1 VTPTGATEK
10 TTATATATATV
21 RLIVTRPAE
30 QALPWVQQLQQ
41 QGCDA
46 VALPL
51 IHISPLPNTQPLQ
64 QAWLHVQQGRYALV
78 MFVSANA
85 VQQFFAACDAQDTN
99 GPVPP
104 PQAHRWP
111 VGCMAGSTGPGTTA
125 ALLAHGVPA
134 SAVVAPAADA
144 PTLDTEA
151 LWQQLRHQP
160 WAGRQVLLVR
170 GEDGRDWLA
179 DTLRAHGAAVQLL
192 AAYRRSAPVLMAAEQ
207 ALLQAALQAPQQH
220 VWLLSS
226 SEAVGYLVQ
235 LVQQGQLA
243 QAPQPGQNLHAS
255 QAWAS
260 HPRIAQ
266 TARDAGFGQVL
277 LLQPDLLA
285 VVQQAR
291 LATGGS
297 AVSPPASLLQSRPL

>member
-1 VTPTGATEK
+1 
-10 TTATATATATV
+10 
-21 RLIVTRPAE
+21 
-30 QALPWVQQLQQ
+30 
-41 QGCDA
+41 
-46 VALPL
+46 
-51 IHISPLPNTQPLQ
+51 
-64 QAWLHVQQGRYALV
+64 
-78 MFVSANA
+78 
-85 VQQFFAACDAQDTN
+85 
-99 GPVPP
+99 
-104 PQAHRWP
+104 
-111 VGCMAGSTGPGTTA
+111 
-125 ALLAHGVPA
+125 LLAAGVPA
-134 SAVVAPAADA
+134 AAVVAPAPHA

-151 LWQQLRHQP
+151 LWQQLRHHA

-179 DTLRAHGAAVQLL
+179 DTLRAQGAVVQLL
-192 AAYRRSAPVLMAAEQ
+192 AAYRRSAPVLNGDEA

-235 LVQQGQLA
+235 LMRAVQLT
-243 QAPQPGQNLHAS
+243 QNLHAS

-277 LLQPDLLA
+277 LLQPNLAA

-291 LATGGS
+291 LATGGA
-297 AVSPPASLLQSRPL
+297 AVPPPAGLLQSGGL